1 MRRPEAMT
9 PPKSKEFCVTL
20 QAAGNTLHWVV
31 ARIPVDLKR
40 AWPGWES
47 RRVRGEINGFAFR
60 TSLLPGPKGVG
71 FTLLVNKKMQ
81 AGAKAGPG
89 ASARIRLEPE
99 LGAVEIPVPA
109 ELMAELRSSRELLLW
124 FQRLSPSMQKGIALI
139 VDRVKTAEARRGKA
153 ATMAESLM
161 LAMEGE
167 QSLPPILRV
176 AFQHQ
181 PLAEN
186 GWKTMTAIQRRNHL
200 FGIFY
205 AQTVDGRNR
214 RAARAIDDC
223 IRIAQRKAK

>member
-1 MRRPEAMT
+1 MT
-9 PPKSKEFCVTL
+9 PPKSKEFRVTL
-20 QAAGNTLHWVV
+20 EAAGNTLHWVV

-47 RRVRGEINGFAFR
+47 RCVRGEINGFAFR

-89 ASARIRLEPE
+89 ASVRIRLEPE
-99 LGAVEIPVPA
+99 LGAVEISVPA
-109 ELMAELRSSRELLLW
+109 ELLAELRNSRELLRW
-124 FQRLSPSMQKGIALI
+124 FQRLSPSMQKGISLV
-139 VDRVKTAEARRGKA
+139 VDRVKSAEARRRRAGA
-153 ATMAESLM
+153 IAESLM

-167 QSLPPILRV
+167 QSLPPILRA
-176 AFQHQ
+176 AFQRQ
-181 PLAEN
+181 PLAEC
-186 GWKTMTAIQRRNHL
+186 GWKAMTAIQRRNHL

-205 AQTVDGRNR
+205 TQTVEGRNR

-223 IRIAQRKAK
+223 IRVFQRKAK